1 MKTPYGEVQGRKGKG
16 GPPLKGVRGQRVQ
29 KERPKATGQNSA
41 QNLAWEHPSG
51 MSVLTHV
58 LHSGLV
64 CVSRV
69 MEVSSLAEPVAKGSS
84 TPLPPRDR
92 PEQSSVQ
99 GRVPSSFLGPWWPQ
113 PLCMHEGCLLRDL
126 PQEGKENLT
135 STNESRTRK
144 IPKVCPV
151 ILEVI
156 CCSAGQGVL
165 LCGAPRRLATR
176 DSEDFSHL
184 GGWGEETLRE
194 GREAT
199 IDTVKPCFRGVGL

>member
-1 MKTPYGEVQGRKGKG
+1 MKFREGRGRG
-16 GPPLKGVRGQRVQ
+16 GPPLKGVRGQRLQ
-29 KERPKATGQNSA
+29 KERPKATRQNSA

-69 MEVSSLAEPVAKGSS
+69 MEVSSLAEPVANGSS
-84 TPLPPRDR
+84 TPLPPPPWDR

-126 PQEGKENLT
+126 TQEGKENLT
-135 STNESRTRK
+135 STDESRTRK
-144 IPKVCPV
+144 IPQVCPV
-151 ILEVI
+151 ILEVRR
-156 CCSAGQGVL
+156 CSAGQAAL
-165 LCGAPRRLATR
+165 LRGAPRRLATR
-176 DSEDFSHL
+176 DSEGFGH
-184 GGWGEETLRE
+184 
-194 GREAT
+194 
-199 IDTVKPCFRGVGL
+199 